1 MNLDSRDEAFP
12 EPPETAAGLPEA
24 LGLELSIGGPAPGH
38 MIPDQVPTGQTPSGH
53 TPPDHT
59 PIDGRVPWSWADIG
73 LLAVVAIG
81 STFLY
86 GVVIVLVLAAMGIH
100 PSHVQKSTTESG
112 MVAVVAQIL
121 ADLSVM
127 VYLAVQA
134 RVRFRSLFWNLLGWR
149 KLETGELPRGLVYGG
164 FVLGGFFLAIL
175 VTLLDSAFPTKQ
187 ALPIQA
193 LLEDHRTAI
202 LFMLTAVL
210 VAPVVEET
218 IFRGYIYPV
227 CVRSFGTGWGILVTG
242 TMFGLLHSVQLW
254 GGWWQIG
261 FLILVG
267 IVLTAARAAT
277 GTVVAS
283 FLVHV
288 SYNALPV
295 IAYVIAT
302 HGFRQAP
309 VLH

>member
-1 MNLDSRDEAFP
+1 
-12 EPPETAAGLPEA
+12 
-24 LGLELSIGGPAPGH
+24 
-38 MIPDQVPTGQTPSGH
+38 
-53 TPPDHT
+53 
-59 PIDGRVPWSWADIG
+59 

-81 STFLY
+81 GTLLY
-86 GVVIVLVLAAMGIH
+86 GVAIVLVLAAIGIN

-127 VYLAVQA
+127 AYLAVQA
-134 RVRFRSLFWNLLGWR
+134 RVRFRALFWNLLGWR
-149 KLETGELPRGLVYGG
+149 KLETGGLPRGLVYGG
-164 FVLGGFFLAIL
+164 FILGGFFLAIL

-187 ALPIQA
+187 PLPIQA
-193 LLEDHRTAI
+193 LLDDHRTAI

-210 VAPVVEET
+210 VAPLVEET

-227 CVRSFGTGWGILVTG
+227 CVRSFGMGWGILATG

-295 IAYVIAT
+295 IAYVVAT

-309 VLH
+309 PLH